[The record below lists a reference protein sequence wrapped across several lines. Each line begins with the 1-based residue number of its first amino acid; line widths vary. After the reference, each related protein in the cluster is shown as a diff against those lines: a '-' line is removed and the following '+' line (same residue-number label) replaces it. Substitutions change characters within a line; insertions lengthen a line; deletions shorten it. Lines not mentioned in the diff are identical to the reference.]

1 MRDPANYQVQTSFIK
16 ECELKMLENSMLNK
30 LFQHTRDTITINS
43 LQLCSTPTNMW
54 KVPSLKMHGALFLT
68 IIEEIKQ

>member
-1 MRDPANYQVQTSFIK
+1 
-16 ECELKMLENSMLNK
+16 MLENSMLNK